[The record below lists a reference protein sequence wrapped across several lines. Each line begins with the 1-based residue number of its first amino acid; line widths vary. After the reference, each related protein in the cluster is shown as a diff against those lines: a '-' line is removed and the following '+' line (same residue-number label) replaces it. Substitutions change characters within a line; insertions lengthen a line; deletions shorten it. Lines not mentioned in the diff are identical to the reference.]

1 MSWLDGITDSMDK
14 SLSKLQELVMDS
26 EAWFPGFLSMGSQ
39 RVEHNWAT
47 ELNWKKKKSEIH
59 NLTLQLK
66 KLEKEQTKSK
76 MAEGKEIMKINEERN
91 ETEDNGENQWNPK
104 PVLKK
109 IKKAFTTWTK
119 KERRLKLLKLEMKAG
134 TLLPIV

>member
-1 MSWLDGITDSMDK
+1 
-14 SLSKLQELVMDS
+14 
-26 EAWFPGFLSMGSQ
+26 
-39 RVEHNWAT
+39 
-47 ELNWKKKKSEIH
+47 
-59 NLTLQLK
+59 
-66 KLEKEQTKSK
+66 

-104 PVLKK
+104 PVLKT

>member
-1 MSWLDGITDSMDK
+1 
-14 SLSKLQELVMDS
+14 
-26 EAWFPGFLSMGSQ
+26 
-39 RVEHNWAT
+39 
-47 ELNWKKKKSEIH
+47 
-59 NLTLQLK
+59 
-66 KLEKEQTKSK
+66 

-119 KERRLKLLKLEMKAG
+119 KERRLKLLKLEIK
-134 TLLPIV
+134 